1 MKRNKRFWKIFVIV
15 IVLVII
21 CLVGL
26 QIVISPLAEKII
38 SKKVEPFFGDQLKI
52 GSIDISIFR
61 GSVII
66 KNVELL
72 QPPGFMANNFLQIKT
87 IKVKISILPLLKKQ
101 LVVNGI
107 TILQPEINL
116 VQLKNGETNIT
127 YYLSKIKKTSNP
139 PSSNSSESSSPL
151 NFHLDKLSIQKG
163 EIALYS
169 YKMCSKQPTFLI
181 KNFNFDLRNVNIPND
196 KNIPSQ
202 FNISGIIASSNPAT
216 IKSNG
221 EGVFLGGP
229 ISFKAKT
236 KIEKISL
243 GDFLYLYPDIPVM
256 IKEGQVWVDSD
267 AECKKNYLISKQHV
281 EIKNLKIDSKGGFV
295 KKTLLGLPAN
305 GFVKF
310 LEDKNG
316 YLNFDFEISGN
327 LNNLKINI
335 KETIEQAVAKSI
347 KDKIGS
353 NVIETAEKLGENL
366 KKTGEKAGKS
376 IKNVFDFKEKKK

>member
-1 MKRNKRFWKIFVIV
+1 MKKGKRLWKI
-15 IVLVII
+15 LVII
-21 CLVGL
+21 IGVVIVFLVGL
-26 QIVISPLAEKII
+26 QISISPLAEKIV
-38 SKKVEPFFGDQLKI
+38 SKKVEPFFEGQLKI
-52 GSIDISIFR
+52 DSIGISIFR
-61 GSVII
+61 GSIII

-72 QPPGFMANNFLQIKT
+72 QPPGFITNSFLQIKT
-87 IKVKISILPLLKKQ
+87 IKVKIAILPLLKKQ

-116 VQLKNGETNIT
+116 VQLKNGETNTT
-127 YYLSKIKKTSNP
+127 YYLSKIKK
-139 PSSNSSESSSPL
+139 SSNSSSSPL

-169 YKMCSKQPTFLI
+169 YKMCSKQPAFLI
-181 KNFNFDLRNVNIPND
+181 KNFNFDIRNVNIPND

-229 ISFKAKT
+229 ISFNAKT

-243 GDFLYLYPDIPVM
+243 GDFSYLYPETPVM